1 MEDEIRDGV
10 QDAINKFY
18 YAQTNIRVLSGDH
31 KDTVVNLAVNLQI
44 IEHNNEAGV
53 MAGDYLTH
61 QLYQLLEYKAGPN
74 SSVMRWRFKDAE
86 CKKTFVKSLKQ
97 VLVVYRA
104 TPEMKLLFTSAFR
117 DLGDVVAVT
126 GESISDCQALRE
138 ADVGFCMGQGC
149 AVAKN
154 EADIIFMDDN
164 FSCVFAAIKWGR
176 NIFEN
181 CRKFIM
187 F

>member
-61 QLYQLLEYKAGPN
+61 
-74 SSVMRWRFKDAE
+74 
-86 CKKTFVKSLKQ
+86 
-97 VLVVYRA
+97 
-104 TPEMKLLFTSAFR
+104 
-117 DLGDVVAVT
+117 
-126 GESISDCQALRE
+126 
-138 ADVGFCMGQGC
+138 
-149 AVAKN
+149 
-154 EADIIFMDDN
+154 
-164 FSCVFAAIKWGR
+164 
-176 NIFEN
+176 
-181 CRKFIM
+181 
-187 F
+187 